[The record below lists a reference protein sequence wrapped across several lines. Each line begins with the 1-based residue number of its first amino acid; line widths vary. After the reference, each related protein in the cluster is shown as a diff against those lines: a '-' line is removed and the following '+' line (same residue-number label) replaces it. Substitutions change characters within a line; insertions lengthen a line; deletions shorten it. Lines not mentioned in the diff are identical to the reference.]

1 MKKFLIIFFWL
12 LSIASAALYTYENPE
27 QLDKIKKYLKDE
39 KNLVLGDKG
48 EILRTPGNSFM
59 IEFSK
64 VVSFSKKTAFI
75 IHDEKS
81 LNFKKKDLKIYF
93 QNGDLFN
100 NSNLKK
106 TNLSKNFT
114 TIRNGGIKT
123 VFIYKNKAFAL
134 VSSLLNKCYYASI
147 ISLNNANE
155 IFKTKCLPKKKIDF
169 NGLGSSHIHTKDSI
183 LLSIGTPE
191 QESSEIRQLAQN
203 KNSMFGKIIAI
214 NKKKFR

>member
-81 LNFKKKDLKIYF
+81 LNWVKASFKK
-93 QNGDLFN
+93 NGKWEYKLF
-100 NSNLKK
+100 
-106 TNLSKNFT
+106 F
-114 TIRNGGIKT
+114 
-123 VFIYKNKAFAL
+123 
-134 VSSLLNKCYYASI
+134 LN
-147 ISLNNANE
+147 
-155 IFKTKCLPKKKIDF
+155 
-169 NGLGSSHIHTKDSI
+169 
-183 LLSIGTPE
+183 
-191 QESSEIRQLAQN
+191 
-203 KNSMFGKIIAI
+203 
-214 NKKKFR
+214 